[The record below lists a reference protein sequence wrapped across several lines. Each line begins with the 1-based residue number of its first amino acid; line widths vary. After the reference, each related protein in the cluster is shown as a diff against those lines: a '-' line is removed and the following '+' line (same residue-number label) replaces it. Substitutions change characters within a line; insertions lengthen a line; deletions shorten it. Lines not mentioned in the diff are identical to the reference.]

1 MKLRDDIDPAKT
13 WIISDT
19 HFGHRNIAAY
29 CHRPEN
35 FEDILLERINDAVRP
50 GDTLL
55 HLGDLCYRGN
65 AWFKNMIAPKI
76 APQAARKLLIL
87 GNHDRQRHAFY
98 KQTGWKLARPF
109 YIDYGGSYYNSV
121 LGTSVPLHMV
131 EFDHYQSREDLGGF
145 VWRVH
150 GHIHNNGYYDGR
162 SNPSVP
168 DFSLVPYL
176 RNHIN
181 VSCEMTKYKPV
192 RMDLLLDAAIFGRL
206 PAGGSVESAD
216 GDAPSGSDIDKPN
229 AHVAYSRRKVG

>member
-1 MKLRDDIDPAKT
+1 MERVRPLSVALGSRWLRD
-13 WIISDT
+13 
-19 HFGHRNIAAY
+19 
-29 CHRPEN
+29 
-35 FEDILLERINDAVRP
+35 
-50 GDTLL
+50 
-55 HLGDLCYRGN
+55 
-65 AWFKNMIAPKI
+65 
-76 APQAARKLLIL
+76 
-87 GNHDRQRHAFY
+87 
-98 KQTGWKLARPF
+98 
-109 YIDYGGSYYNSV
+109 
-121 LGTSVPLHMV
+121 
-131 EFDHYQSREDLGGF
+131 
-145 VWRVH
+145 WRVH